1 MENFDS
7 NFDFAVCDACND
19 AMTPQEVSEKIA
31 DIIKEKYNFETCVDE
46 FDLPEQFDDPDESE
60 CVYGRDIFCNTEEVM
75 DERAPHYHEK
85 DWVTFYVDK
94 LDNGE
99 ESIYLIRWELC

>member
-1 MENFDS
+1 
-7 NFDFAVCDACND
+7 
-19 AMTPQEVSEKIA
+19 
-31 DIIKEKYNFETCVDE
+31 
-46 FDLPEQFDDPDESE
+46 
-60 CVYGRDIFCNTEEVM
+60 M